1 MSCGPWRPAASV
13 VPPRELA
20 FNLSINAIE
29 PLLRALGA
37 VAVRLDVR
45 FQLGNAFLGCTQ
57 LMREPLCSL
66 QRMSAI
72 FLGNIS
78 GFVELLQDRLARSVE
93 LISFARCGTFSR
105 TPECNGVGLV
115 AVAGK
120 LTMHHKPPLW
130 TRAILPL
137 ARPPVVL
144 TEGTNC
150 FLFDPVAAMQHPR
163 ELYGIISGEKAFVWT
178 D

>member
-1 MSCGPWRPAASV
+1 
-13 VPPRELA
+13 LA
-20 FNLSINAIE
+20 FNLSMNAIE

-37 VAVRLDVR
+37 VAVRLDVH
-45 FQLGNAFLGCTQ
+45 FQLGNAILGCTQ

-78 GFVELLQDRLARSVE
+78 GFVEQLQDRLARSVE

-120 LTMHHKPPLW
+120 LTMHHKPPPVD
-130 TRAILPL
+130 TRD
-137 ARPPVVL
+137 L
-144 TEGTNC
+144 TVGEATGRSYRRHQ
-150 FLFDPVAAMQHPR
+150 LF
-163 ELYGIISGEKAFVWT
+163 FV
-178 D
+178 

>member
-1 MSCGPWRPAASV
+1 
-13 VPPRELA
+13 LA
-20 FNLSINAIE
+20 FNLSMNAIE

-37 VAVRLDVR
+37 AAVRLNVR
-45 FQLGNAFLGCTQ
+45 FQLGNAILGCTQ

-150 FLFDPVAAMQHPR
+150 FLFDPAAAMQHPR
-163 ELYGIISGEKAFVWT
+163 ELYGIISGEKAFVRT